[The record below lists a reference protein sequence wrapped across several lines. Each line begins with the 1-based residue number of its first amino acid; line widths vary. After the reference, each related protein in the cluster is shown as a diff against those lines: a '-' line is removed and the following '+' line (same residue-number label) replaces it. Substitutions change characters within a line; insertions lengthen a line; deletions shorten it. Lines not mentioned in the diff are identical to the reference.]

1 MTKITKDKGVNKDGF
16 QTGGVEISD
25 SPSKVGTDP
34 RSKILTNEY
43 KVYSDICEGT
53 TVEVRGRRAMLKN
66 KKKTA
71 TWY

>member
-1 MTKITKDKGVNKDGF
+1 MVKITKDKGVNKDGF

-34 RSKILTNEY
+34 RSEILTNENR
-43 KVYSDICEGT
+43 VYNNICEGT
-53 TVEVRGRRAMLKN
+53 QVEVQGTRRMLKG

>member
-1 MTKITKDKGVNKDGF
+1 MVKITKDKGVNKDGF

-25 SPSKVGTDP
+25 SPSKVGIDP

-43 KVYSDICEGT
+43 KVYNDICEGT
-53 TVEVRGRRAMLKN
+53 QVEVQGTRRMLKG